1 MAGRSWVLH
10 TRVNWVPL
18 DPGEEGQPA
27 GVRRPD
33 RVDQGVSSNRLN
45 GTGCGYGRVM
55 KTIARLKRAG
65 YSAGEIETVE
75 IDNTMA
81 FDDALALMVAY
92 RARWT
97 EEERLR
103 EVQLAEYRK
112 VLEAPLKFSWE

>member
-1 MAGRSWVLH
+1 
-10 TRVNWVPL
+10 
-18 DPGEEGQPA
+18 
-27 GVRRPD
+27 
-33 RVDQGVSSNRLN
+33 
-45 GTGCGYGRVM
+45 M